1 MLRGTYNK
9 CFKISDKP
17 ELVYKKVDLPED
29 SKHKLAFVLE
39 NVLSPEE
46 CQWFIEKTE
55 KKGYKRALIKLG
67 GGQEVAHEVRN
78 SSRYMWDSRKV
89 SKKLWSRVKTY
100 VPEVFKGRRALGLN
114 ERLRFLRY
122 EPGEYFRIHKD
133 GIYTR
138 KNMERSYITVQMYL
152 NEGFQGGCTTFFS
165 SDALQKVPVVPKKG
179 SALIFQHDILHEG
192 SEVMEGLKYA
202 IRTDVMYS
210 AERLTD
216 SPEFSEDEVNS
227 QT

>member
-1 MLRGTYNK
+1 MGAK
-9 CFKISDKP
+9 QSISDKP
-17 ELVYKKVDLPED
+17 EIVYKKVDLPED

-55 KKGYKRALIKLG
+55 QKGYKRALVTLG
-67 GGQEVAHEVRN
+67 DRQESKPELRN
-78 SSRYMWDSRKV
+78 SSRYMWESTKE
-89 SKKLWSRVKTY
+89 SEKLWNRVKTY
-100 VPEVFKGRRALGLN
+100 IPEVFNGRKALGLN

-133 GIYTR
+133 GIYTK
-138 KNMERSYITVQMYL
+138 KNMERSYITVQLYL

-165 SDALQKVPVVPKKG
+165 SDAVQKVPVVPKQG

-192 SEVMEGLKYA
+192 SEVMEGRKYA
-202 IRTDVMYS
+202 VRTDVMYS
-210 AERLTD
+210 AERVTD
-216 SPEFSEDEVNS
+216 APDELSEDEVNS
-227 QT
+227 LT

>member
-1 MLRGTYNK
+1 M
-9 CFKISDKP
+9 
-17 ELVYKKVDLPED
+17 
-29 SKHKLAFVLE
+29 
-39 NVLSPEE
+39 E

-55 KKGYKRALIKLG
+55 KKGYKRALINLG
-67 GGQEVAHEVRN
+67 KGQEVAAVVRN

-89 SKKLWSRVKTY
+89 SEKLWNRMKTY

-114 ERLRFLRY
+114 ERSWINTPTLIVYCRVIRISVSRLRFLRY

-138 KNMERSYITVQMYL
+138 KNMERSYITVQLYL

-192 SEVMEGLKYA
+192 SEVTEGLKYA
-202 IRTDVMYS
+202 VRTDVMYS
-210 AERLTD
+210 AERVTD
-216 SPEFSEDEVNS
+216 SPRMK
-227 QT
+227 